1 MYLNK
6 IFNVLGP
13 DKNKLPLLVTLFITM
28 SMLDLLGIG
37 LIAPFTSIVLNGDNF
52 IQNPIYLFL
61 ESLGITLEHHKLVLY
76 LTGFII
82 FIFIIKAS
90 YALLINRKIFSFS
103 YNQGSRL
110 RTQLMYS
117 YQNMEYEEYL
127 KRNSS
132 EYIYSIQTL
141 TLNFQSVMITLLRI
155 VSESIVSLVI
165 IFFLIVNSGVE
176 IVFIGV
182 FLLGVIFLYDLVFS
196 KRTQEYGRLTNMY
209 SINIV
214 QAVQEGI
221 KGLKEIRILG
231 KEKYFYQIVKENS
244 KKYSK
249 LEVTSQLIM
258 IAPRY
263 LMELLLVIS
272 FVSYVFIIFL
282 IEDNISSL
290 LPTISMYAVASLR
303 LVPSVNQII
312 TGISQL
318 RKGYDTVNKLSK
330 DIDDSTK
337 NIKPK
342 TDIVSNNKYE
352 DFQSL
357 KANDI
362 SYKYSDVKKQVL
374 SAASLEVNLGET
386 IGIMGPSGSGKS
398 TLVDVLLGLLKN
410 QGSPILFNEK
420 EMSSDL
426 ESIWLSQVAYLPQQ
440 VFILDDTLIN
450 NIAVGIEKEH
460 INKKNILTALK
471 QAKLDEVLDSLP
483 DGLETVLGENGIRLS
498 GGQRQ
503 RVALARA
510 FYHNRNVLVM
520 DEATSALDKD
530 IEKEILDEIKF
541 LKGKKTI
548 IIISHHENILKYCDR
563 IYLLDDGKT
572 IIK

>member
-1 MYLNK
+1 
-6 IFNVLGP
+6 
-13 DKNKLPLLVTLFITM
+13 
-28 SMLDLLGIG
+28 
-37 LIAPFTSIVLNGDNF
+37 
-52 IQNPIYLFL
+52 
-61 ESLGITLEHHKLVLY
+61 
-76 LTGFII
+76 
-82 FIFIIKAS
+82 
-90 YALLINRKIFSFS
+90 
-103 YNQGSRL
+103 
-110 RTQLMYS
+110 MYS

-196 KRTQEYGRLTNMY
+196 KRTKEYGRLTNMY